1 MSGRNCDTRDEGGR
15 GLGCLPTAWV
25 GRVVNESAAV
35 DLPGRHDGPRTSRV
49 VCGDEGCQAS
59 VRAWVESVTG
69 EASVFVPFD
78 LPELV
83 ERSDKPVEWVDS
95 ARWGDD
101 DPVDHDGLEA
111 SAADDAEAAWERD
124 REEPEW

>member
-35 DLPGRHDGPRTSRV
+35 DLPGRHSGPRTSRV

-69 EASVFVPFD
+69 EASVFVPFVD
-78 LPELV
+78 ELRRAGAL
-83 ERSDKPVEWVDS
+83 EPVGES
-95 ARWGDD
+95 GRGED
-101 DPVDHDGLEA
+101 DPVDHDALEA